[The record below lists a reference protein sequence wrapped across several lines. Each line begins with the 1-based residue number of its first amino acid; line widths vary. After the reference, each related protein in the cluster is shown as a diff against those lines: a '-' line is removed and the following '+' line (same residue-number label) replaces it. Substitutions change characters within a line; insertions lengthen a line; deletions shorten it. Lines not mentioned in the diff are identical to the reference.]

1 MVASV
6 LLLLRNKYAL
16 GSQSNRILIERI
28 LNLAVGV
35 LILGLFHFRIV
46 GVEGGLLVGTILT
59 LPLCILYIVRTCRR
73 EGFRSPKGTKKIAQG
88 KAKGRNPG
96 LGRKTKILLLER
108 EQELKATTDAFAL
121 L

>member
-1 MVASV
+1 MWVITGALGVVASV

-46 GVEGGLLVGTILT
+46 GVEADSWS
-59 LPLCILYIVRTCRR
+59 
-73 EGFRSPKGTKKIAQG
+73 ERS
-88 KAKGRNPG
+88 
-96 LGRKTKILLLER
+96 
-108 EQELKATTDAFAL
+108 
-121 L
+121 

>member
-1 MVASV
+1 M
-6 LLLLRNKYAL
+6 
-16 GSQSNRILIERI
+16 
-28 LNLAVGV
+28 
-35 LILGLFHFRIV
+35 
-46 GVEGGLLVGTILT
+46 
-59 LPLCILYIVRTCRR
+59 
-73 EGFRSPKGTKKIAQG
+73 AQG

>member
-1 MVASV
+1 MSNFSDSTFYIILRVWVITGALGVVASV

-16 GSQSNRILIERI
+16 GPQSNRILIERI

-59 LPLCILYIVRTCRR
+59 LPLCILYIVRTSSKRR
-73 EGFRSPKGTKKIAQG
+73 LSVPEGDKENSPG
-88 KAKGRNPG
+88 
-96 LGRKTKILLLER
+96 
-108 EQELKATTDAFAL
+108 
-121 L
+121 